1 MVVSIPSHT
10 YRNRHGGFYFRL
22 VIPVRLRQYV
32 NRTEVRFSLRTEQR
46 QEAIMTAAS
55 IIAARQHLFCELQRM
70 ADSDEPIPADFFEKW
85 IAELHLNGLL
95 RAKIKNLED
104 ENADLRATTV
114 PIAKAKT
121 VAKFMRDKGVMHG
134 KEEAFATMIFP
145 WPPERTVAI
154 SELRDAYLR
163 GLANRP
169 DGGRRKPPT
178 EKTMAEY
185 TATINL
191 FLTVMGD
198 CRIGAIDNEIA
209 GAYFQ
214 IIKRLPANM
223 NKIAAYKGKTIP
235 ELLALNATPQD
246 EQTCS
251 KKMERLSTMF
261 NWALKEK
268 RKWGIDANPFE
279 GFGQA
284 PDTTTKTRQFTNDE
298 LRTLLSH
305 PTFQNRQF
313 RSSYSYWLIP
323 MALFTGARLG
333 ELCQLDL
340 KDFVTIDGVDCI
352 DINDIDA
359 TEESIEGGAKKR
371 VKTKNARRLVPLHQ
385 TLKDIGLLR
394 YVDALRHKGEIY
406 LFPELSRKGRDGP
419 GQVASKW
426 FQRFRDKAGVTGKR
440 DTVFHSFRH
449 YFITKLL
456 DSKVP
461 PHLVAPIVGHEG
473 KLITDTV
480 YWGKRDAKE
489 RLPTVEKFA
498 LAADIC
504 KMIPSCEDVSLFA
517 ITSDHYGNR

>member
-22 VIPVRLRQYV
+22 VIPQPLRQYV
-32 NRTEVRFSLRTEQR
+32 KKSEVRFSLKTEQR
-46 QEAIMTAAS
+46 QEAIMTAALF
-55 IIAARQHLFCELQRM
+55 IADRQNLFRELRQM
-70 ADSDEPIPADFFEKW
+70 ADSDAPIPEDYFHKW
-85 IAELHLNGLL
+85 REQIFLNSTLKGQVSVLKEELAE
-95 RAKIKNLED
+95 
-104 ENADLRATTV
+104 LRATTIQMDTAKSFV
-114 PIAKAKT
+114 RRAHALGKATGKDEVIAAL
-121 VAKFMRDKGVMHG
+121 A
-134 KEEAFATMIFP
+134 FP
-145 WPPERTVAI
+145 WPPEHTAFF
-154 SELRDAYLR
+154 SQLRDSYLR
-163 GLANRP
+163 SLTNRP
-169 DGGRRKPPT
+169 EGGRRKPPT
-178 EKTMAEY
+178 EKTLAEY
-185 TATINL
+185 KASINL
-191 FLTVMGD
+191 FITVMED
-198 CRIGAIDNEIA
+198 RPIGAIDNDVA
-209 GAYFQ
+209 GEYFQ
-214 IIKRLPANM
+214 IIKRLPSNM
-223 NKIAAYKGKTIP
+223 NKIAKYKGKTIP

-251 KKMERLSTMF
+251 KKIERLSTMF

-284 PDTTTKTRQFTNDE
+284 PDTTTKTRPFTNDE

-456 DSKVP
+456 DSNVS

-480 YWGKRDAKE
+480 YWGKRNAKE
-489 RLPTVEKFA
+489 RLLTVKAFEPP
-498 LAADIC
+498 DEIC
-504 KMIPSCEDVSLFA
+504 AMMPKLEEVSF
-517 ITSDHYGNR
+517 